1 MEPVILQAVTIQ
13 SLQAAHWAAVREIY
27 QAGIDTGHATFE
39 SHAPE
44 SFEQWIGG
52 HVGPLCLVAV
62 AGNTLLGWAALS
74 RASSRSVYAG
84 VAEESVYVAPMHS
97 RRGIGRRLLQELIS
111 QSEERGY
118 WTLQAGIFPEN
129 NASVALHRSLGFE
142 PLGLRRRIGRMG
154 YGPMAGQW
162 RDVLYF
168 ERRSPR
174 VGVD

>member
-1 MEPVILQAVTIQ
+1 VIIQ
-13 SLQAAHWAAVREIY
+13 PLQAANWAAVREIY

-39 SHAPE
+39 SRAPD

-52 HVGPLCLVAV
+52 HVAPLCLVAID
-62 AGNTLLGWAALS
+62 GDTLLGWAALS
-74 RASSRSVYAG
+74 RASGRCVYAG
-84 VAEESVYVAPMHS
+84 VAEESVYVAPTHC
-97 RRGIGRRLLQELIS
+97 RRGVGRRLLQELIS

-129 NASVALHRSLGFE
+129 TASISLHRALGFE
-142 PLGLRRRIGRMG
+142 PLGLRRHIGRMG
-154 YGPMAGQW
+154 YGPMAGRW
-162 RDVLYF
+162 RDVLYL

>member
-1 MEPVILQAVTIQ
+1 VIIQ
-13 SLQAAHWAAVREIY
+13 PLQAAHWDAVREIY

-39 SHAPE
+39 SRAPD

-52 HVGPLCLVAV
+52 HVAALCLVAI
-62 AGNTLLGWAALS
+62 AGDTLMGWAALS
-74 RASSRSVYAG
+74 RASGRCIYAG
-84 VAEESVYVAPMHS
+84 VAEESVYVAPTHC
-97 RRGIGRRLLQELIS
+97 RRGVGRTLLQELIS

-129 NASVALHRSLGFE
+129 TASIGLHRSLGFE

-154 YGPMAGQW
+154 YGPMAGRW
-162 RDVLYF
+162 RDVLYL

>member
-1 MEPVILQAVTIQ
+1 MIIQQLQP
-13 SLQAAHWAAVREIY
+13 AHWTAVREIY

-39 SHAPE
+39 SRAPE

-52 HVGPLCLVAV
+52 HVAQLCLVAV
-62 AGNTLLGWAALS
+62 AGDTLLGWAALS
-74 RASSRSVYAG
+74 RASGRCVYAG
-84 VAEESVYVAPMHS
+84 VAEESVYVAPMHL
-97 RRGIGRRLLQELIS
+97 RRGIGRRLLEELIS

-129 NASVALHRSLGFE
+129 SASIALHRSLGFE
-142 PLGLRRRIGRMG
+142 ALGLRRRIGRMG
-154 YGPMAGQW
+154 YGPMAGRW
-162 RDVLYF
+162 RDVLYL